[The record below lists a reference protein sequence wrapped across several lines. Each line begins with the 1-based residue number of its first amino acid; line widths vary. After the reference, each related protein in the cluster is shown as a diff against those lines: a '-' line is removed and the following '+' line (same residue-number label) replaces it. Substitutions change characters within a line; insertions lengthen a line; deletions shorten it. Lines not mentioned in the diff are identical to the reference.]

1 MNSLKKTVFAIVV
14 GTAVASS
21 AQAVGLSILDIQE
34 VKVLKQ
40 AFVGELEKSQASIE
54 SERKD
59 ACESGNTSKCQDM
72 LQRERV
78 GKEIIRVTKAVMGL
92 DENLPPPPLSPTGL
106 VKVLVGPSEQPKR
119 ENF

>member
-1 MNSLKKTVFAIVV
+1 MP
-14 GTAVASS
+14 
-21 AQAVGLSILDIQE
+21 SILDIQE

-40 AFVGELEKSQASIE
+40 AFVGELEKSQAKIE
-54 SERKD
+54 SARRD
-59 ACESGNTSKCQDM
+59 ACESGDASRCQDM
-72 LQRERV
+72 LQREKI
-78 GKEIIRVTKAVMGL
+78 GKGFIRVTKAVMGL